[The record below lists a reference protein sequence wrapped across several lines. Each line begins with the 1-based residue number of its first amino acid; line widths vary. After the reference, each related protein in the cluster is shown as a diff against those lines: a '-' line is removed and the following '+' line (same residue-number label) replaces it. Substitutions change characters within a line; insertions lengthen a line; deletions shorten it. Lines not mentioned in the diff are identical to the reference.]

1 MGKTLST
8 RTKFQI
14 AKTYGPSVAMS
25 AITNAAQAVATLAS
39 GHGVQVGDLL
49 EITSGWGNLN
59 NRIVRAG
66 AVTGD
71 AVTLEKF
78 DSTNLSKYPA
88 GAGIGS
94 VRRILAWDQL
104 SQVKN
109 VSTSGGEQQWAD
121 ATSFDDDV
129 EIKMPTIKSGRTMTL
144 EFFDDPTLPWYATVM
159 AASDSTVETGL
170 LILPPNGGKIVANAT
185 WSLLKEPNIAKNEVI
200 TSTINLSFAAE
211 SMRYAA

>member
-1 MGKTLST
+1 MAKTLST
-8 RTKFQI
+8 RIKFQI

-39 GHGVQVGDLL
+39 GHGVQVGDFL

-71 AVTLEKF
+71 AVTLEGF
-78 DSTNLSKYPA
+78 DSTSLSKYPA

-104 SQVKN
+104 SQIKN

-121 ATSFDDDV
+121 ATSLDDDV
-129 EIKMPTIKSGRTMTL
+129 EIKIPTIKSARTLTL

-159 AASDSTVETGL
+159 AASDTTVDTGL
-170 LILPPNGGKIVANAT
+170 LILPPNGSKIVANAT
-185 WSLLKEPNIAKNEVI
+185 WSLLKEPNVAKNEVL
-200 TSTINLSFAAE
+200 TSTINLSFSAE
-211 SMRYAA
+211 SIRYVA